1 MAQIQFTVLID
12 SEIKDA
18 IDEIKTNEGIP
29 LAAQLR
35 FALLTWL
42 ETRGKPIKTITRK
55 SR

>member
-18 IDEIKTNEGIP
+18 LDEIKTKEGIP

-35 FALLTWL
+35 FALLEWL
-42 ETRGKPIKTITRK
+42 EARGKPVKYPTHKIR
-55 SR
+55 